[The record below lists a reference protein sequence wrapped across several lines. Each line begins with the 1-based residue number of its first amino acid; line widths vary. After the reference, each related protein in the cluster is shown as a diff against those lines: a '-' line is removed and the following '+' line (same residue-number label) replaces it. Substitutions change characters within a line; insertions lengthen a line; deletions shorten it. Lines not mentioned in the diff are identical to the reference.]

1 MGFDAQYERMIK
13 RQLGGMITD
22 YLRHINGQTVEK
34 NKQNDNMIDTL
45 KEFSRLSAR
54 KEGDSAAFKVLSV
67 EEMPQVLTAKRD
79 YVERVHHTQTV
90 QEIDII
96 ATKTYDQENS
106 DELKV
111 IGTSQGIRINETL

>member
-1 MGFDAQYERMIK
+1 
-13 RQLGGMITD
+13 
-22 YLRHINGQTVEK
+22 
-34 NKQNDNMIDTL
+34 MIDTL
-45 KEFSRLSAR
+45 KEFSRLWVR

-79 YVERVHHTQTV
+79 YVEMVHHTQTV

-96 ATKTYDQENS
+96 ATKIYDQENS

>member
-1 MGFDAQYERMIK
+1 
-13 RQLGGMITD
+13 
-22 YLRHINGQTVEK
+22 
-34 NKQNDNMIDTL
+34 MIDTL
-45 KEFSRLSAR
+45 KEFSRLWAR

-96 ATKTYDQENS
+96 ATKTYDQEKS

-111 IGTSQGIRINETL
+111 IGISQGIRINDTL